1 MWPGQQPAKA
11 WEAAVSHRILIVD
24 DNRSVRYYIR
34 RWIEANTPCQVC
46 GEAEN
51 GQVAV
56 EMVTQLNPHIVILD
70 FQMPVMNGLDAA
82 RQISS
87 IAPNTAILM
96 FTMHESD
103 QLLRAAK
110 AVGVKEV
117 ISKSDGNADHLL
129 ACLRGMGAAID

>member
-1 MWPGQQPAKA
+1 M
-11 WEAAVSHRILIVD
+11 SHKILIVD

-87 IAPNTAILM
+87 IAPTRRSRCSPCMNPTNFCGPQKL
-96 FTMHESD
+96 S
-103 QLLRAAK
+103 
-110 AVGVKEV
+110 G
-117 ISKSDGNADHLL
+117 SKK
-129 ACLRGMGAAID
+129 